1 MLGKLARPMPRGV
14 VVFVLVLEDIAGG
27 VPTFTFL
34 PLSSP
39 TPPPPSNPLAPTST
53 SRSPIEK
60 SRSFSSSFPESSS
73 SSVAKGFKFFRCCCS
88 ALSPFSLPVGVGS
101 DAFCFECSASRAASC
116 LRAREGGIFK
126 GGGGG
131 GGAEGGSRSEAEVEL
146 VATVVEGVEM

>member
-1 MLGKLARPMPRGV
+1 M
-14 VVFVLVLEDIAGG
+14 
-27 VPTFTFL
+27 
-34 PLSSP
+34 
-39 TPPPPSNPLAPTST
+39 
-53 SRSPIEK
+53 
-60 SRSFSSSFPESSS
+60 
-73 SSVAKGFKFFRCCCS
+73 
-88 ALSPFSLPVGVGS
+88 GS

>member
-1 MLGKLARPMPRGV
+1 ILGKLARPIPRGV

-39 TPPPPSNPLAPTST
+39 PSPNKPFPSSST
-53 SRSPIEK
+53 SRSPMEK
-60 SRSFSSSFPESSS
+60 SRSFSSSLSESSS
-73 SSVAKGFKFFRCCCS
+73 SSVAKGLRFFRCCS
-88 ALSPFSLPVGVGS
+88 PLSPFSPLVAVES
-101 DAFCFECSASRAASC
+101 DWFCFECSASRAANC
-116 LRAREGGIFK
+116 LRAREGGMFK

-131 GGAEGGSRSEAEVEL
+131 GGAEGGSRSEVEL